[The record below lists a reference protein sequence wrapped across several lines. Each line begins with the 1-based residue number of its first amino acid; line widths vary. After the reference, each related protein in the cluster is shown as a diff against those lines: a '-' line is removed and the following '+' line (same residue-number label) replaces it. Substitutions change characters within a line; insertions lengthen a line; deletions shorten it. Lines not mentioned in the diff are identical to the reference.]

1 MSERRCL
8 VQIVPRLPPA
18 TCGLGDHALMLADQ
32 WWQKHALQSRFLVA
46 DPNWHP
52 PVPAPAWVARRMDR
66 SPPPWLE
73 EMVAL
78 GPVAMVLHYSGY
90 GYAKRGAPL
99 WLLAAVRRFRG
110 LCPETRWITMFHE
123 LHASGPV
130 TSSAFWMQ
138 PLQRWVVRRLCQLSD
153 VARTSN
159 EIMQRILE
167 PMVGPQ
173 TVLLPPLP
181 VFSNLGESADRT
193 PWSQREHRLVLF
205 SSNLGGGD
213 PGSRFWERLRL
224 DLQVLGIQQVTL
236 VGRPVQT
243 PDWPDVTFSQ
253 PGFLD
258 AAEAARLLR
267 SSAYGYAMLSPLL
280 LAKSGVFAAFAAHGV
295 VPVLP
300 EAETVLPDGLRSGTH
315 FLCPQRM
322 SGSAE
327 SLQMEKVSAAIWQW
341 YQPHNLAHTAAAYAE
356 DLNHVKFL
364 P

>member
-1 MSERRCL
+1 MSAQRCL
-8 VQIVPRLPPA
+8 MQIVPRLPPA
-18 TCGLGDHALMLADQ
+18 TCGLGDHALLLADQ
-32 WWQKHALQSRFLVA
+32 WKRHVISSCFLVA
-46 DPNWHP
+46 DPTWHP
-52 PVPAPAWVARRMDR
+52 PVPAIAWQARCMNRK
-66 SPPPWLE
+66 STAWLE
-73 EMVAL
+73 ETVAL
-78 GPVAMVLHYSGY
+78 KPAGVVLHYSGY
-90 GYAKRGAPL
+90 GYARRGAPL
-99 WLLAAVRRFRG
+99 WLVAAVRRFRSWH
-110 LCPETRWITMFHE
+110 PETRWITMFHE

-243 PDWPDVTFSQ
+243 PDWPEVTFSQ

-258 AAEAARLLR
+258 AAGAAALLR

-300 EAETVLPDGLRSGTH
+300 EADALLPDGLRSGTH
-315 FLCPQRM
+315 FFCPQRM
-322 SGSAE
+322 SGPVE
-327 SLQMEKVSAAIWQW
+327 SLQMEMVCAAIWQW
-341 YQPHNLAHTAAAYAE
+341 YQPHNLAHTATAYAE

>member
-1 MSERRCL
+1 MNRKS
-8 VQIVPRLPPA
+8 
-18 TCGLGDHALMLADQ
+18 T
-32 WWQKHALQSRFLVA
+32 
-46 DPNWHP
+46 
-52 PVPAPAWVARRMDR
+52 AWLD
-66 SPPPWLE
+66 E
-73 EMVAL
+73 TVAL
-78 GPVAMVLHYSGY
+78 KPAGVVLHYSGY

-99 WLLAAVRRFRG
+99 WLVAAVRRFRS

-159 EIMQRILE
+159 EIMHRILE
-167 PMVGPQ
+167 PMVGPR
-173 TVLLPPLP
+173 TVLCPPLP
-181 VFSNLGESADRT
+181 VFSNLGESAERT
-193 PWSQREHRLVLF
+193 PWSQREHRLVII

-213 PGSRFWERLRL
+213 PGGRFWERLRL
-224 DLQVLGIQQVTL
+224 DLHLLGIQQVTL
-236 VGRPVQT
+236 VGRPLQ
-243 PDWPDVTFSQ
+243 PPAWPEVTFSQ

-267 SSAYGYAMLSPLL
+267 SSTYGYAMLSPLL

-300 EAETVLPDGLRSGTH
+300 EAEAVLPDGLSSGTH

-322 SGSAE
+322 SGAVE
-327 SLQMEKVSAAIWQW
+327 SLPMDTLSEAIWQW
-341 YQPHNLAHTAAAYAE
+341 YHPHNLAHTAAAYAK
-356 DLNHVKFL
+356 DLLSAH
-364 P
+364 